1 MTGIIK
7 KRHLTGSL
15 RLLLVFSLIG
25 SWQVVNSTAS
35 AQTYL
40 FNKAE
45 FSAGVNPVSVA
56 AGDFNNDGRIDLAVA
71 NRNCP
76 NNNCRTASISILM
89 GKPDGTFEPPVD
101 YLLGG
106 PSIDLAV
113 MTADFNGD
121 GNRQGNT
128 VSILLGNGDGTFRA
142 HVDYPTGNFP
152 QSVTTGDFNGDGK
165 VDLAVANNNFGSNGS
180 VSILLGN
187 GDGTFQANV
196 DYPTAGGAFSV
207 ITGDFNSD
215 AKLDLA
221 VTDGGFG
228 NGLSLLLGKGDG
240 TFQTAVRYASGAGA
254 EGLTTADVNGDSTSD
269 LVVTNQIDNTVSVL
283 LGNGD
288 GTFLSKHDYA

>member
-121 GNRQGNT
+121 GN
-128 VSILLGNGDGTFRA
+128 
-142 HVDYPTGNFP
+142 
-152 QSVTTGDFNGDGK
+152 
-165 VDLAVANNNFGSNGS
+165 
-180 VSILLGN
+180 
-187 GDGTFQANV
+187 
-196 DYPTAGGAFSV
+196 
-207 ITGDFNSD
+207 
-215 AKLDLA
+215 LDLGVA
-221 VTDGGFG
+221 SGGGVTIF
-228 NGLSLLLGKGDG
+228 LGKGDG
-240 TFQTAVRYASGAGA
+240 TFQLAGQFSTGNDASSVAAGDFNRDGKLDLAVANS
-254 EGLTTADVNGDSTSD
+254 TDST
-269 LVVTNQIDNTVSVL
+269 VTRGKL
-283 LGNGD
+283 AGEL
-288 GTFLSKHDYA
+288 